1 MRIHAKSKGK
11 YNISKPIS
19 LYSLDGCCERLRVRD
34 ISIVSYGW
42 RGYIQIPKGK
52 YNISK
57 PISLYTMD
65 GCCERLRVRRCSIVS
80 NGWRGYIQIPEKIQ
94 YIQADIVISYGCV
107 I

>member
-1 MRIHAKSKGK
+1 MRIHAKSKGQ

-19 LYSLDGCCERLRVRD
+19 LYSLDGCCERLRVIGD

-57 PISLYTMD
+57 PISLYLMD
-65 GCCERLRVRRCSIVS
+65 V
-80 NGWRGYIQIPEKIQ
+80 
-94 YIQADIVISYGCV
+94 
-107 I
+107 